1 MGYKKMFGLSLV
13 FAATIAMFIYFF
25 ILNTDF
31 WARITPTGWTILIGI
46 LVVLVGGVWVYF
58 NAKR

>member
-1 MGYKKMFGLSLV
+1 MFGLSLV